1 MLVTTLIGLGRIA
14 VSLAFVWASKRLV
27 DIATGQSDM
36 PLLTGIGLFIGILVL
51 QLALVTLFNW
61 WESYTQV
68 RTQNRLRKQFFGHV
82 LRSRWDGRERFLS
95 GDTVNRLEED
105 IRVVAELLSSRIPGL
120 VITVVQ
126 LLAASAYLLVLAP
139 NLLWVLLILMGSAV
153 FGSKLFFRQLRRLMA
168 AIRARESEIQQVMQ
182 ESLQQRVLVLTL
194 TSVERVL
201 QKFGWLQD
209 DVEKNVRKRLNYNA
223 VARGLMF
230 FGFQAGH
237 AAAFIWGIVGIL
249 HGTVTFGT
257 MTAFLQ
263 LVGQVQRPVAEF
275 GRQIPAFITALTSIE
290 RLMELEELEEERVEE
305 PVILADAPEIVVSHV
320 SYSYPGALQP
330 VLKDFSC
337 SFPAGELSVIMGTTG
352 IGKSTLLRLIMGL
365 LTPQDGS
372 ITLGAVPASA
382 ATRGNFLY
390 VPQGNSLL
398 SGTVRS
404 NLQLSGPAAT
414 EQDMRQAL
422 ETADALFV
430 YDMPMGLDTP
440 CGEVG
445 SGLSEGQAQRIA
457 IARALLHPG
466 SILVLDESTSAL
478 DGDTETRVLENIC
491 RRYAGRK
498 TILCV
503 SHRPAVVKMAA
514 EVTVVNNNPNDATR
528 QEQERF
534 LKLDRKI
541 EEEELFKNPDLS
553 RPELAKLM
561 GVSLHS
567 FSRIIRACSGSKNV
581 ADYINKKRMTH
592 VVRVFRE
599 HPNYTIEAVAQDC
612 GIASISTFNRLFKEY
627 YGMSP
632 SSYRLKLSS

>member
-1 MLVTTLIGLGRIA
+1 MKDFRQCLRAIGAYSRPVRGWMLITTLIGLGRVA
-14 VSLAFVWASKRLV
+14 ASLAFVWASKRLV
-27 DIATGQSDM
+27 DIATGHSPM
-36 PLLTGIGLFIGILVL
+36 PLGNGIGLFVGILL
-51 QLALVTLFNW
+51 IQLALVTLFNW
-61 WESYTQV
+61 WEGYSQV
-68 RTQNRLRKQFFGHV
+68 KTQNRLRKHFFGHV

-95 GDTVNRLEED
+95 GDTVNRLEDD
-105 IRVVAELLSSRIPGL
+105 IRVVAELFSSRIPGL
-120 VITVVQ
+120 VITLVQ

-139 NLLWVLLILMGSAV
+139 QLLWVLLILMGAAV
-153 FGSKLFFRQLRRLMA
+153 LGSKMFFRQLRKLMA

-209 DVEKNVRKRLNYNA
+209 DVERNVRKRLNYNA

-257 MTAFLQ
+257 MTGFIQ

-320 SYSYPGALQP
+320 SYAYPGGHEP

-337 SFPAGELSVIMGTTG
+337 TFPAGGLSVIMGTTG
-352 IGKSTLLRLIMGL
+352 IGKSTLLRLVMGL
-365 LTPQDGS
+365 LTPREGS

-398 SGTVRS
+398 SGTIRS
-404 NLQLSGPAAT
+404 NLQLAGPAAT

-491 RRYAGRK
+491 SRYAGHK

-503 SHRPAVVKMAA
+503 SHRPAAA
-514 EVTVVNNNPNDATR
+514 TLAR
-528 QEQERF
+528 Q
-534 LKLDRKI
+534 
-541 EEEELFKNPDLS
+541 
-553 RPELAKLM
+553 
-561 GVSLHS
+561 
-567 FSRIIRACSGSKNV
+567 II
-581 ADYINKKRMTH
+581 
-592 VVRVFRE
+592 
-599 HPNYTIEAVAQDC
+599 TI
-612 GIASISTFNRLFKEY
+612 
-627 YGMSP
+627 
-632 SSYRLKLSS
+632 

>member
-1 MLVTTLIGLGRIA
+1 MKDFRQCLCAIGAYSRPVRGRMGVTILIGLGRISA
-14 VSLAFVWASKRLV
+14 SLAFVWVSKRLV
-27 DIATGQSDM
+27 DIATRQSDM
-36 PLLTGIGLFIGILVL
+36 ALAAGIGLFVGVLLL
-51 QLALVTLFNW
+51 QLALITLFNW
-61 WESYTQV
+61 WEGYFQV
-68 RTQNRLRKQFFGHV
+68 KSQNVLRKQFFGHV

-95 GDTVNRLEED
+95 GDAVNRLEED

-126 LLAASAYLLVLAP
+126 LVAASAYLLVLSP
-139 NLLWVLLILMGSAV
+139 NLLWVLLILMGAAV
-153 FGSKLFFRQLRRLMA
+153 LGSKMFFRQLRKLMA
-168 AIRARESEIQQVMQ
+168 TIRARESEIQQVMQ

-290 RLMELEELEEERVEE
+290 RLMELEELEEERVGE
-305 PVILADAPEIVVSHV
+305 PVILADAPEIAVSHV

-337 SFPAGELSVIMGTTG
+337 TFPAGSLSVIMGTTG
-352 IGKSTLLRLIMGL
+352 IGKSTLLRLVMGL
-365 LTPQDGS
+365 LTPQHGS
-372 ITLGAVPASA
+372 ITLGGVPASA
-382 ATRGNFLY
+382 DTRGNFLY

-404 NLQLSGPAAT
+404 NLQLAGPAAT

-491 RRYAGRK
+491 SRYAGHK

-503 SHRPAVVKMAA
+503 SHRPAAA
-514 EVTVVNNNPNDATR
+514 ALAR
-528 QEQERF
+528 Q
-534 LKLDRKI
+534 
-541 EEEELFKNPDLS
+541 
-553 RPELAKLM
+553 
-561 GVSLHS
+561 
-567 FSRIIRACSGSKNV
+567 II
-581 ADYINKKRMTH
+581 
-592 VVRVFRE
+592 
-599 HPNYTIEAVAQDC
+599 TI
-612 GIASISTFNRLFKEY
+612 
-627 YGMSP
+627 
-632 SSYRLKLSS
+632 